1 MVIFTLY
8 KQNIIILPSIYA
20 IIQPHYDPL
29 ARLYAWQKCLWECL
43 MAQKNLLRYI
53 VPERTKDI
61 LVFKNTSW
69 DSPSLASFSCMSSTG
84 GGEEW

>member
-1 MVIFTLY
+1 MVIIFTLY

-43 MAQKNLLRYI
+43 MAQKKSTEVHSTRKDERYSR
-53 VPERTKDI
+53 V
-61 LVFKNTSW
+61 
-69 DSPSLASFSCMSSTG
+69 
-84 GGEEW
+84 

>member
-29 ARLYAWQKCLWECL
+29 AWLYAWQKCLWECRI
-43 MAQKNLLRYI
+43 AQNLLRYI

-61 LVFKNTSW
+61 LVNKITSW
-69 DSPSLASFSCMSSTG
+69 NSPSLISFSCMSSTG
-84 GGEEW
+84 GR